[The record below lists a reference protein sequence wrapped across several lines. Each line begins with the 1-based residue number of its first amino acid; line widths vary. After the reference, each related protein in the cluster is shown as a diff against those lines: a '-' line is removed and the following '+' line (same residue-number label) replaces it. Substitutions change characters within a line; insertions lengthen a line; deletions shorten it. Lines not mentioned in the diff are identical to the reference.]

1 MKSIYQYLI
10 YICTAFSIASC
21 NYLDVV
27 PDNVPTLDN
36 AFSDRYT
43 AEQYLATCYWGMPKS
58 AGWNE
63 NPEYS
68 DR

>member
-43 AEQYLATCYWGMPKS
+43 AEQYLATCYCQSRPDGTRIR
-58 AGWNE
+58 
-63 NPEYS
+63 EYS

>member
-43 AEQYLATCYWGMPKS
+43 AEQ
-58 AGWNE
+58 
-63 NPEYS
+63 
-68 DR
+68 